1 MKEARRKELAAI
13 VKDNYQAIAKD
24 FDMTRK
30 KPLWPFLLAIGARID
45 DGQSVLDAGC
55 GNGRLLQAVEG
66 KNIDYVGFDSSQNL
80 IDLAKAN
87 FGGSGREFVVADILD
102 FDKLGLGRFDW
113 IFSIAVIHH
122 LPTKEDRLHVLYG
135 LRQHLEDRGKL
146 VISVWRPWGDKKLV
160 RELFLTIGKKIIG
173 QHPYA
178 WNDLLFPWKNNQSP
192 RYYHFFTWWELKGL
206 ARQAGLKII
215 EARKEKRNFYLVL
228 GR

>member
-1 MKEARRKELAAI
+1 MKEARQKELAAI

-30 KPLWPFLLAIGARID
+30 KPLWPFLLEIGARVKS
-45 DGQSVLDAGC
+45 GQSVLDAGC
-55 GNGRLLQAVEG
+55 GNGRLLQALES
-66 KNIDYVGFDSSQNL
+66 KNIRYVGFDSSQNL
-80 IDLAKAN
+80 IDLARVN
-87 FGGSGREFVVADILD
+87 FGGSGREFLAADILD

-122 LPTKEDRLHVLYG
+122 LPTKEERLQALYN
-135 LRQHLEDRGKL
+135 LRQSLESRGRL
-146 VISVWRPWGDKKLV
+146 VISVWRPWGEQRLVKKLF
-160 RELFLTIGKKIIG
+160 RTIWCKLIGK
-173 QHPYA
+173 HPYA
-178 WNDLLFPWKNNQSP
+178 WNDLLFAWKNNQSP

-206 ARQAGLKII
+206 VRRAGLKII